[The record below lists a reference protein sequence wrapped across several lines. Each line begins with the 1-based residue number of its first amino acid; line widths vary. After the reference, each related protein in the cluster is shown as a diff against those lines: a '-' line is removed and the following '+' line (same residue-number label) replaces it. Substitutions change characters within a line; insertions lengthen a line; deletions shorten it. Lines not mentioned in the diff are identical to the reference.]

1 MTCYLCAVCVM
12 KYSFMFCW
20 NGVRVE
26 RVVKEGGGREEMKKK
41 EDWEEGY
48 VRIRRMQKK
57 EGDGEKKRDGKRMN

>member
-1 MTCYLCAVCVM
+1 MTCYLCAACVM

-41 EDWEEGY
+41 EDGEEGY
-48 VRIRRMQKK
+48 VRIRRM
-57 EGDGEKKRDGKRMN
+57 